1 MSPNQHP
8 QEAMFS
14 MDFQA
19 PLVLCLLVLLPVL
32 GVWQWRKQH
41 TASVRFSSIT
51 TLKKSPIS
59 WRVRLRP
66 VLFLVR
72 LLCIA
77 CVIVALARP
86 RKGTVLSEISSEG
99 IAIEAVVDR
108 SGSMQAEMDYNG
120 DELNRLDV
128 VKRVLSEFIQGN
140 KHQFEGRTGDLIGLI
155 TFARYADTTCP
166 LVLSHSVLLEFLKQ
180 TKLVTIRSEDGTAI
194 GDALALAGARLQKAE
209 EEIQRRRV
217 SLSMADAN
225 DLPDGFQI
233 KNKVI
238 ILLTDGQNNAGEY
251 APLKAAELARDWG
264 IKIYSIGIGS
274 DQAFTTV
281 QTAMGNFKMPAQND
295 LDEPLLTKLA
305 ETTGGFYRRADSAK
319 ALTDIVKTINDLE
332 KSEVK
337 TLQYTQYSEQ
347 FMPWIWAALGLLLIE
362 ILASCTVF
370 RKIP

>member
-1 MSPNQHP
+1 MQSNRYPR
-8 QEAMFS
+8 EARLS

-19 PLVLCLLVLLPVL
+19 PLVLYLLLLLPVL
-32 GVWQWRKQH
+32 GVWQWRRQH
-41 TASVRFSSIT
+41 TASVRFSSIN
-51 TLKKSPIS
+51 TLKKSPVS

-66 VLFLVR
+66 MLAMLR
-72 LLCIA
+72 LLCLA

-108 SGSMQAEMDYNG
+108 SGSMQAEMDYHG
-120 DELNRLDV
+120 EELNRLEV
-128 VKRVLSEFIQGN
+128 VKRVLSEFIRGN
-140 KHQFEGRTGDLIGLI
+140 KQQFEGRTGDLIGLI

-194 GDALALAGARLQKAE
+194 GDAIALAGARLKKAE
-209 EEIQRRRV
+209 EEIQRRRT
-217 SLSMADAN
+217 SLGVADAN
-225 DLPDGFQI
+225 DRPDTFQI

-238 ILLTDGQNNAGEY
+238 ILLTDGQNNVGDY
-251 APLKAAELARDWG
+251 PPLMAAELARDWD
-264 IKIYSIGIGS
+264 IKIYTIGIGS

-281 QTAMGNFKMPAQND
+281 QTPMGNFKMPAQND
-295 LDEPLLTKLA
+295 LDEPLLTRIA
-305 ETTGGFYRRADSAK
+305 ETTGGFYRRADSAQ
-319 ALTDIVKTINDLE
+319 ALADIVKTINDLE
-332 KSEVK
+332 KSDVK

-347 FMPWIWAALGLLLIE
+347 FMPWIWAALALLLTE
-362 ILASCTVF
+362 ILGHCTVF

>member
-19 PLVLCLLVLLPVL
+19 PFVLCLLVLLPVL
-32 GVWQWRKQH
+32 GVWQWRKQR

-66 VLFLVR
+66 VLFLLR

-77 CVIVALARP
+77 SVIVALARP

-99 IAIEAVVDR
+99 IAIETVVDQ

-120 DELNRLDV
+120 QELNRLEV
-128 VKRVLSEFIQGN
+128 VKRVLAEFIQGN
-140 KHQFEGRTGDLIGLI
+140 KSQFEGRTGDLIGLI
-155 TFARYADTTCP
+155 TFARYAHTTCP
-166 LVLSHSVLLEFLKQ
+166 LVPSHSVLLEFLKQ
-180 TKLVTIRSEDGTAI
+180 TKLVTLRSEDGTAI
-194 GDALALAGARLQKAE
+194 GDAIALAGARLKKAE
-209 EEIQRRRV
+209 EEIQKRRV
-217 SLSMADAN
+217 ALGMADAN
-225 DLPDGFQI
+225 DLPDSFQI

-238 ILLTDGQNNAGEY
+238 ILLTDGQNNAGDY
-251 APLKAAELARDWG
+251 APVKAAELARDWD
-264 IKIYSIGIGS
+264 IKIYTIGIGS
-274 DQAFTTV
+274 DQAFTTM
-281 QTAMGNFKMPAQND
+281 QTPMGSFKIPAQND
-295 LDEPLLTKLA
+295 LDEPLLTRIA
-305 ETTGGFYRRADSAK
+305 ETTGGFYRRADSALVLK
-319 ALTDIVKTINDLE
+319 DIVKTINDLE

-347 FMPWIWAALGLLLIE
+347 FMPWIWAAIGLLITEVLC
-362 ILASCTVF
+362 SCTVF